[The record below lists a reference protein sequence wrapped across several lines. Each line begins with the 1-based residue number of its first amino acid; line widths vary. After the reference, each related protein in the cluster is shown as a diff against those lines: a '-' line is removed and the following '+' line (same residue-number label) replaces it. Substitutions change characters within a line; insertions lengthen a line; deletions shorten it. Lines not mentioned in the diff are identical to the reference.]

1 MNGIY
6 NHVNAQLM
14 KQPGKSTNLMK
25 QLLLLPF
32 LLIGFV
38 LAFIFCGI
46 GSDKDKVTE
55 YY

>member
-6 NHVNAQLM
+6 NKMNAHLM

-25 QLLLLPF
+25 QILLLPF

-38 LAFIFCGI
+38 LAFIFCGLE
-46 GSDKDKVTE
+46 SDKDKAAE
-55 YY
+55 YR